1 MDWIRSFGPKT
12 KRFNLYDTTGI
23 KQELDKTIISVVS
36 SDKDF
41 YKDNFYINL
50 KIILGFTS
58 LGVAGL
64 VYSFS
69 CPTQQCQVKT
79 FVSVITFFLLSL
91 LGPWFIQSWENKAI
105 VFGTL
110 HNYKVRIETKLGR
123 YDNCFEATIEVVKGT
138 QQKQF
143 QWTVPYN
150 NYFNTNGVF
159 LEQNF
164 QAAFL
169 KFYEDSKAN
178 TY

>member
-110 HNYKVRIETKLGR
+110 HNYKLLSKLSKVLNKNNSSGL
-123 YDNCFEATIEVVKGT
+123 FLTTTISTPTGFSLNKIFR
-138 QQKQF
+138 QRF
-143 QWTVPYN
+143 
-150 NYFNTNGVF
+150 
-159 LEQNF
+159 
-164 QAAFL
+164 
-169 KFYEDSKAN
+169 
-178 TY
+178 